1 MSSDIERIYFP
12 LHLKKLLVWG
22 NRRKWRLLILSALC
36 LIAYGWLSSVIWYSS
51 EISGRVVAPNGQPI
65 ADAIVAVNWERR
77 NWLHGAP
84 QGQLAVLEVV
94 TDKNGEFRIPEWG
107 PLFLP
112 QSYGSYQRSTIRI
125 FHPKF
130 VPLVAINFDQAQ
142 SANLEEISK
151 ETLRKR
157 PLVLVPFHS
166 SLPEYERAL
175 TALTQSLFYINYDKQ
190 PCGWKSIPRLA
201 VALDAVKTTL
211 AQEGRGDTIPSFYKK
226 ALANQDICGNA
237 ENFFRKYLKNE

>member
-1 MSSDIERIYFP
+1 MSSDIEKIYIP
-12 LHLKKLLVWG
+12 LHLKKLFAWAH
-22 NRRKWRLLILSALC
+22 RRKWRLLILSALC
-36 LIAYGWLSSVIWYSS
+36 FVAYGWLSSVIWYSS
-51 EISGRVVAPNGQPI
+51 EISGRVVTPNGQPI
-65 ADAIVAVNWERR
+65 ADAIVVANWERR

-125 FHPKF
+125 YHPKF
-130 VPLVAINFDQAQ
+130 VPLVAFDFDQRQ
-142 SANLEEISK
+142 SANLDEISK
-151 ETLRKR
+151 ETLRKQ

-166 SLPEYERAL
+166 SLAEYESTL
-175 TALTQSLFYINYDKQ
+175 TALTQSLFYINYDKE

-201 VALDAVKTTL
+201 VALDIIKTAL

-226 ALANQDICGNA
+226 ALANQDLCGDA
-237 ENFFRKYLKNE
+237 EKFFQDYKKNE